1 MCNHQ
6 LYVCDYAT
14 RGNCNMVMHMMQI
27 PLAMKE
33 VLRAGVSDAGCE
45 M

>member
-1 MCNHQ
+1 MGGVS
-6 LYVCDYAT
+6 LSLAEA
-14 RGNCNMVMHMMQI
+14 MHMMQI